1 MSFSP
6 QQIVV
11 PLDFSKASPMTAA
24 AGRDLLDK
32 FAGGDLSRL
41 HFIHVVPPL
50 ETISPGAIW
59 GGITDDTRREA
70 VMEHA
75 SEFFAKH
82 GLEGASIDV
91 RVGQPAHEICEFAN
105 ELKADLIVISTH
117 GYHGMKRVLLGS
129 VAESVIR
136 HAACDIVVCGVPMQ
150 SDRPIPIGGS

>member
-6 QQIVV
+6 QRIVV
-11 PLDFSKASPMTAA
+11 PLDFSKAAPLTAA
-24 AGRDLLDK
+24 AGRELLEK
-32 FAGGDLSRL
+32 FANGDLSKL

-59 GGITDDTRREA
+59 GAVTDDGRRDA
-70 VMEHA
+70 VTEHA
-75 SEFFAKH
+75 VQFFKEQ

-91 RVGQPAHEICEFAN
+91 RVGQPAFEICEFAE

-117 GYHGMKRVLLGS
+117 GYHGMKRMLLGS

-136 HAACDIVVCGVPMQ
+136 HAACDIVVLR
-150 SDRPIPIGGS
+150 RPDAE